1 MTHTIER
8 ARERGSNED
17 EIRAVIDTGFS
28 IPAKMG
34 RLGRARIYD
43 FKQRRLGKY
52 YEEKR
57 VEVFYTIESDVIT
70 TVTVYVFHGKWEGK
84 DADSV

>member
-1 MTHTIER
+1 MEIRIDPHTIER
-8 ARERGSNED
+8 AGERGSNED
-17 EIRAVIDTGFS
+17 EIRAVIKTGFS

-43 FKQRRLGKY
+43 FKRRRVGKY
-52 YEEKR
+52 YEKKT
-57 VEVFYTIESDVIT
+57 VEVFY
-70 TVTVYVFHGKWEGK
+70 GKWEGK

>member
-1 MTHTIER
+1 MEIRIDPHTIER
-8 ARERGSNED
+8 AGERGSNED
-17 EIRAVIDTGFS
+17 EIRAVIKTGFS

-43 FKQRRLGKY
+43 FKQRRLGKD

-70 TVTVYVFHGKWEGK
+70 TVTV
-84 DADSV
+84 